1 MYILKKTLIMSYNS
15 ISVRIKRDLS
25 RIIKYKDLFKIDIDD
40 NILFWNVLIKGPEDS
55 YYRGK
60 EYNIEV
66 NFININ
72 YPFDPPKITFKD
84 KIFHPNI
91 DDKGNICLDLLK
103 ESWQP
108 TIPMINILKS
118 ILSLLKYPNVD
129 DPLNIDAANI
139 YKKNQEEF
147 KKIIEKKY

>member
-1 MYILKKTLIMSYNS
+1 MLKK
-15 ISVRIKRDLS
+15 
-25 RIIKYKDLFKIDIDD
+25 
-40 NILFWNVLIKGPEDS
+40 
-55 YYRGK
+55 
-60 EYNIEV
+60 YNIQI
-66 NFININ
+66 NFKNIN

-91 DDKGNICLDLLK
+91 DTKKKYILDLLK

-118 ILSLLKYPNVD
+118 ILSLLKYPNID

-139 YKKNQEEF
+139 YKKSKEEF
-147 KKIIEKKY
+147 KKIIENSS